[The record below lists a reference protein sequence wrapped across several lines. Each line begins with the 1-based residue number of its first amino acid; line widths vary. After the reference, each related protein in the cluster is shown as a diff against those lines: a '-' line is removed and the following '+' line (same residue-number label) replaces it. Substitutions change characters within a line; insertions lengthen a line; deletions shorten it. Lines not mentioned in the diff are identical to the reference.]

1 MKNIVWIYLSINML
15 SEATF
20 TNNQIREMTQYILK
34 KRKSKDIF
42 ENIKEPFV
50 MNINIPKKSNI
61 IIKPSMHTLYLQ
73 AILNNKAFI
82 NNKWLE
88 INDQIQ
94 GYSVLF
100 ISKKEVVLQ
109 QKSTT
114 MSQDGVLKALKGVTT
129 MEEVLTTTK

>member
-114 MSQDGVLKALKGVTT
+114 IRLFLKNKI
-129 MEEVLTTTK
+129 KYF